1 MPQFNTPA
9 VRPGQPSVP
18 IGATDRSAQ
27 PFQHNT
33 ALGLEPVLSFPNPI
47 LKNLMF
53 YVDEQV
59 TPNQLPKY
67 VLGSKFQPKSG
78 LAMGL
83 TEGMRAAVLTH
94 IEPVQTQ
101 DTKNIYRF
109 FYVVPPVE
117 QYRYNIMSHKKDRDG
132 YTLNTTGTDGKFFNG
147 TQPEDE
153 LKTFHDIQ
161 RTFVYLRS
169 EVPVSPAIGSFDPS
183 NVDLD
188 PDYESNHKYT
198 GFDAQLVHEEQV
210 PFEEDYLNKIF
221 VRIVRFYKTMPGPV
235 VKELIPV
242 SQWTAGQTVFD
253 EGGPGDVGKWR
264 AQNAQ
269 RWSREVWGFPENG
282 TNEFDAQVPYMP
294 QEALDVTPFND
305 GWDKGSFPALQLY
318 IITGMIKSFSNI
330 VINSKG
336 ETESGDCC
344 NPPSAFVRC
353 VNTTKTTSQNV
364 DWGANGDL
372 PPVVAPGK
380 ECSKW
385 STSTDVVVREG
396 HSQKETVT
404 TCTTYETVDELWES
418 QVDQLT
424 GNVFPVRRVLVKEP
438 TLDFIANYEKEGFTK
453 EVDALGNTYYVRRPK
468 PSKREVPYEVPDNT
482 FTPLPLNLSDFSVTQ
497 SGPYQVEWMTLGG
510 NVVAGT
516 GSDTQGLIGT
526 PIEFVQEGPASGSRV
541 ASIALK
547 YKGKNVYTMPLIQ
560 SYPDE
565 TSPGPGNWEWANNY
579 DAPNPDGPWFSDD
592 GIYKLEMATASYA
605 KAWGSN
611 LVGQPMDIL
620 PMGENPIES
629 ISQADYYSSKVKFT
643 YGSPKPSNI
652 TPVLY
657 VKDGILYMNIVCS
670 DWGGDLSGNYTILI
684 DMNSKEVA
692 KVGLTIS
699 NTSQKAEGIEVS
711 TEQGEDG
718 EYVSGNYVFRGKF
731 LKNITVTRNKD
742 INGVFQFAVQLAV
755 LKGNVYEVTETDEV
769 PTLVVRQFVN
779 PCFAVDSY
787 MQLPGQG
794 YYRKY
799 TTVENFSFPP
809 VLGNFGIYAWNTRPA
824 LNGQEGGAY
833 FVNSLMERNGYS
845 GPCTA
850 IVEEVYSPNRTLPA
864 GWGLGVDVQYTTN
877 SGSFQS
883 PLVTCNFPA
892 CLHPQIN
899 IAVTVGNNDAKWV
912 SGNTNYTWPGTTHTR
927 WKPVTMVYVQNRGV
941 GILAKKV
948 TINPP
953 A

>member
-269 RWSREVWGFPENG
+269 RWSREVVG
-282 TNEFDAQVPYMP
+282 V
-294 QEALDVTPFND
+294 
-305 GWDKGSFPALQLY
+305 
-318 IITGMIKSFSNI
+318 
-330 VINSKG
+330 
-336 ETESGDCC
+336 
-344 NPPSAFVRC
+344 
-353 VNTTKTTSQNV
+353 
-364 DWGANGDL
+364 
-372 PPVVAPGK
+372 PGK
-380 ECSKW
+380 
-385 STSTDVVVREG
+385 
-396 HSQKETVT
+396 
-404 TCTTYETVDELWES
+404 
-418 QVDQLT
+418 
-424 GNVFPVRRVLVKEP
+424 
-438 TLDFIANYEKEGFTK
+438 
-453 EVDALGNTYYVRRPK
+453 
-468 PSKREVPYEVPDNT
+468 
-482 FTPLPLNLSDFSVTQ
+482 
-497 SGPYQVEWMTLGG
+497 
-510 NVVAGT
+510 
-516 GSDTQGLIGT
+516 
-526 PIEFVQEGPASGSRV
+526 
-541 ASIALK
+541 
-547 YKGKNVYTMPLIQ
+547 
-560 SYPDE
+560 
-565 TSPGPGNWEWANNY
+565 
-579 DAPNPDGPWFSDD
+579 
-592 GIYKLEMATASYA
+592 
-605 KAWGSN
+605 
-611 LVGQPMDIL
+611 
-620 PMGENPIES
+620 
-629 ISQADYYSSKVKFT
+629 
-643 YGSPKPSNI
+643 
-652 TPVLY
+652 
-657 VKDGILYMNIVCS
+657 
-670 DWGGDLSGNYTILI
+670 
-684 DMNSKEVA
+684 
-692 KVGLTIS
+692 
-699 NTSQKAEGIEVS
+699 
-711 TEQGEDG
+711 
-718 EYVSGNYVFRGKF
+718 
-731 LKNITVTRNKD
+731 RNQR
-742 INGVFQFAVQLAV
+742 F
-755 LKGNVYEVTETDEV
+755 
-769 PTLVVRQFVN
+769 
-779 PCFAVDSY
+779 
-787 MQLPGQG
+787 
-794 YYRKY
+794 
-799 TTVENFSFPP
+799 
-809 VLGNFGIYAWNTRPA
+809 
-824 LNGQEGGAY
+824 
-833 FVNSLMERNGYS
+833 
-845 GPCTA
+845 
-850 IVEEVYSPNRTLPA
+850 
-864 GWGLGVDVQYTTN
+864 
-877 SGSFQS
+877 
-883 PLVTCNFPA
+883 
-892 CLHPQIN
+892 
-899 IAVTVGNNDAKWV
+899 
-912 SGNTNYTWPGTTHTR
+912 
-927 WKPVTMVYVQNRGV
+927 
-941 GILAKKV
+941 
-948 TINPP
+948 
-953 A
+953 